1 MIHDPGKPR
10 SLFKEGL
17 EKLIETKDK
26 HGNPIDLSGLFEA
39 VEGLC
44 EIAYPDL
51 KNKLELIKL
60 INEKYN
66 HPFQGESVF
75 SVVGR
80 E

>member
-1 MIHDPGKPR
+1 MRDPEEPR
-10 SLFKEGL
+10 SLFKEGM
-17 EKLIETKDK
+17 EKLIEPNDE
-26 HGNPIDLSGLFEA
+26 HGNPIDWSGLFEA

-60 INEKYN
+60 INQKYN
-66 HPFQGESVF
+66 HPFQGGSVF